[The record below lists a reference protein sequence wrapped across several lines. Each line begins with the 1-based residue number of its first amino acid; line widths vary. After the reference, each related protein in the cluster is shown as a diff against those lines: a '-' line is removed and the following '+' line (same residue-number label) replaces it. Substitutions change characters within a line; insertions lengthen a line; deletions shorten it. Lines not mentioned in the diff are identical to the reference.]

1 MTMSRSI
8 RFFIV
13 FFQDLAGLRHSLMCD
28 VSHSVDAEKGK
39 SRSKRYL
46 PGARKSHAHDVT

>member
-1 MTMSRSI
+1 MSRSI

-13 FFQDLAGLRHSLMCD
+13 FFQDLAGLRHSRMCD